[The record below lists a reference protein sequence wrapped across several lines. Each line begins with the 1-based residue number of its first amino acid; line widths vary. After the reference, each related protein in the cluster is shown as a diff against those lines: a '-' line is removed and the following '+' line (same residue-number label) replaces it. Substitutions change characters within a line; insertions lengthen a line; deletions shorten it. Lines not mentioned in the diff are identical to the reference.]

1 MTSDSS
7 SIREGLVWAREANG
21 CVSHTCSVPFTA
33 WTRENV
39 SVREEAS
46 SILIFKKA
54 LFTIVRD
61 LKLYALAL
69 ARASFRTG
77 VIALTC
83 SCRLPVIIYQ
93 WLIFMCTPCTLPST
107 PMPCTV
113 TRSRPSVTP
122 GARISADGGAIV
134 AVRR

>member
-7 SIREGLVWAREANG
+7 SFREGLVWAREANG

-46 SILIFKKA
+46 SITILKKA

-83 SCRLPVIIYQ
+83 SCRLPVIINAQ
-93 WLIFMCTPCTLPST
+93 WLIFMCTV
-107 PMPCTV
+107 PMHIDEHT
-113 TRSRPSVTP
+113 SRPE
-122 GARISADGGAIV
+122 A
-134 AVRR
+134 